1 MRWRAAGCQTLPGA
15 IPFPGVANGV
25 LGEEPEGKVE
35 QEAYFATASWDE
47 DAGVWYVSETDFP
60 GLVAEAGTQQ
70 ELIRKIHRLVPELYA
85 ANRHLMDGEFRKD
98 IPIQVTAGR
107 LETIRLA
114 TAG

>member
-1 MRWRAAGCQTLPGA
+1 MGCLEK
-15 IPFPGVANGV
+15 NRR
-25 LGEEPEGKVE
+25 EEVE
-35 QEAYFATASWDE
+35 QQSYFATVSWDE